1 MFLLGKLLLKLV
13 ASTLI
18 TMDNQNEQ
26 ISTEE
31 QAVDEI
37 VYRMT
42 RRDNRAAASIEG
54 DALVCRKAIVSRILK
69 DSKPTINYNVLS
81 FVKECHRRRDYEELV
96 NKLARWCGEMEEAP
110 FYTRMKDLADCQKIL
125 LRSSGNPEAHN
136 VTFVDV
142 LLKIFRACDISKESI
157 PEGERLKIGV
167 KASVFQ
173 GDAVEKLCVELNR
186 WTVHIKRI
194 QPRDY
199 LKKIKIIKRK
209 NLRLMGK
216 AQKQIIEAV
225 GQYHRSAII
234 SEMKD
239 IDSVFNGV
247 VSLAGVTDTTDFN
260 ILGEFL
266 DDSERKY
273 QSDILHGQLRRMEVL
288 RSLTMDRLHILCSSE
303 SA

>member
-1 MFLLGKLLLKLV
+1 M
-13 ASTLI
+13 
-18 TMDNQNEQ
+18 
-26 ISTEE
+26 
-31 QAVDEI
+31 
-37 VYRMT
+37 
-42 RRDNRAAASIEG
+42 
-54 DALVCRKAIVSRILK
+54 
-69 DSKPTINYNVLS
+69 
-81 FVKECHRRRDYEELV
+81 
-96 NKLARWCGEMEEAP
+96 
-110 FYTRMKDLADCQKIL
+110 
-125 LRSSGNPEAHN
+125 
-136 VTFVDV
+136 
-142 LLKIFRACDISKESI
+142 
-157 PEGERLKIGV
+157 
-167 KASVFQ
+167 
-173 GDAVEKLCVELNR
+173 
-186 WTVHIKRI
+186 HIKRI

-199 LKKIKIIKRK
+199 LKKIKTIKRK

-247 VSLAGVTDTTDFN
+247 VSLAGVTDTTDID
-260 ILGEFL
+260 ILGKFL